1 MLIVMKSGHS
11 AENLKTVT
19 DKISGM
25 GFRATVIPGDHSVAV
40 GVTGNK
46 NALDPELF
54 NSLPGVQEAIRVTK
68 SYKLAS
74 REFKTG
80 STQIKVGGAT
90 FGAGH
95 FTVIAGPCAVES
107 EEQTLRIARAVKA
120 GGAHVLRGGAYKPRT
135 SPYSFQGMGVEG
147 LKILEKARKETGLP
161 FVTEATDL
169 QSLEFV
175 GEYAD
180 IVQIGARNMQNFA
193 LLQEAG
199 KLRKPIMLKRGL
211 SATIEE
217 WLLAAE
223 YIMDQGNEQVILCER
238 GVRSF
243 DPQTRNML
251 DVAAV
256 PVLQALSHLPV
267 VVDPSH
273 GTGKRD
279 MILPLSR
286 ASLAVGA
293 QGVMMDVHDRPN
305 EALCDGPQA
314 IHPDEFKKLVTIL
327 KALAKTL
334 EVTLN

>member
-1 MLIVMKSGHS
+1 
-11 AENLKTVT
+11 
-19 DKISGM
+19 
-25 GFRATVIPGDHSVAV
+25 
-40 GVTGNK
+40 
-46 NALDPELF
+46 
-54 NSLPGVQEAIRVTK
+54 
-68 SYKLAS
+68 
-74 REFKTG
+74 
-80 STQIKVGGAT
+80 
-90 FGAGH
+90 
-95 FTVIAGPCAVES
+95 
-107 EEQTLRIARAVKA
+107 
-120 GGAHVLRGGAYKPRT
+120 
-135 SPYSFQGMGVEG
+135 
-147 LKILEKARKETGLP
+147 
-161 FVTEATDL
+161 
-169 QSLEFV
+169 
-175 GEYAD
+175 
-180 IVQIGARNMQNFA
+180 MQNFA